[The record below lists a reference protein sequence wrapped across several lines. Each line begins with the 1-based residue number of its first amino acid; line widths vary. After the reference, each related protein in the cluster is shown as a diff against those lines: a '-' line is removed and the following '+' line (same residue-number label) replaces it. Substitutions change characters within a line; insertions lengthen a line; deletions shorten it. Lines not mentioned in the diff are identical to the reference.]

1 MDSFAFYGR
10 GTCPFKNKK
19 WNIVS
24 DLNDNKIAAIHED
37 ELSAYF
43 ILFTNSKIMYIYQ
56 ELDGNECIRQM
67 FRIVNPNDKDYQE
80 IVQYMNEKWVETLYD
95 EYSGIDNIMNRDI

>member
-1 MDSFAFYGR
+1 
-10 GTCPFKNKK
+10 
-19 WNIVS
+19 
-24 DLNDNKIAAIHED
+24 
-37 ELSAYF
+37 
-43 ILFTNSKIMYIYQ
+43 
-56 ELDGNECIRQM
+56 M